1 MFMARGDVGNVR
13 AGFVKISKDIKHTC
27 LLLNYLKAT
36 SPNILTYLK
45 ATSPPNNLLEVKL
58 PLTSILTLLL
68 ILLRGWF

>member
-36 SPNILTYLK
+36 RHVCLWHVEMLGMFVRV
-45 ATSPPNNLLEVKL
+45 L
-58 PLTSILTLLL
+58 
-68 ILLRGWF
+68 